1 MERYSE
7 YRDSSVQ
14 WIGKIPNHW
23 VLRRIKYIFS
33 ELKEKSENGSETPL
47 SLSKDGG
54 IIPFNEKKNKTMES
68 ASYVGGKI
76 VHKGEIVFNRFKAR
90 LFAVSGYDGIV
101 SSDYAVY
108 ECNKIA
114 SPKYMVKLF
123 GTDMYRDA
131 FNRKASGI
139 GDGFSR
145 LYTDDLFAMYSIFP
159 PIHEQEKIISYLESK
174 TSKIDAYVAD
184 KEKEIQLLQELK
196 QKTIADAVTKGLNP
210 DAKMKDSGIA
220 WIGEIP
226 EHWEVCRMKRV
237 FSEAKEKTISEEGTL
252 LSLSQYTGITLK
264 DDAKKVGMFEAES
277 TIGYNVVHP
286 GQFVMNIML
295 AWNGSYA
302 VSDYEGI
309 ISPSYCV
316 FNFNED
322 CEKKYFHY
330 LLRLPAYAGAFKTMS
345 KGIIE
350 SRLRLYPIYFLAFK
364 TIIPPQNEQQA
375 IVAYIE
381 EKCQKIDT
389 LITELQAEIDYLK
402 EYKQRLIADVVT
414 GQVNVQ
420 NEMI

>member
-1 MERYSE
+1 MERYS
-7 YRDSSVQ
+7 
-14 WIGKIPNHW
+14 
-23 VLRRIKYIFS
+23 
-33 ELKEKSENGSETPL
+33 
-47 SLSKDGG
+47 
-54 IIPFNEKKNKTMES
+54 
-68 ASYVGGKI
+68 SY
-76 VHKGEIVFNRFKAR
+76 
-90 LFAVSGYDGIV
+90 
-101 SSDYAVY
+101 
-108 ECNKIA
+108 
-114 SPKYMVKLF
+114 
-123 GTDMYRDA
+123 
-131 FNRKASGI
+131 
-139 GDGFSR
+139 
-145 LYTDDLFAMYSIFP
+145 
-159 PIHEQEKIISYLESK
+159 
-174 TSKIDAYVAD
+174 
-184 KEKEIQLLQELK
+184 
-196 QKTIADAVTKGLNP
+196 
-210 DAKMKDSGIA
+210 KDSGIS

-237 FSEAKEKTISEEGTL
+237 FSEAKEKNTTESGTL

-364 TIIPPQNEQQA
+364 TIIPPQDEQRA
-375 IVAYIE
+375 IVSYLEDKTSKIDAYVSEKEKEILLLQELKQKTIADAVTKGLNSDVKMKDSGISWIGEIPEHWNLRRIKYILSELKEKSETGLETPLSLSKEGGVIPFSEKKNRTMESASYVGGKIVHDGEIVFNRFRARLFAISHYNGIVSSDYAVYKCQDSASSDYMVKLFGTDMYREAFNRKASGIGDGFNRLYTDDLFSMYAIFPPLDEQRAIVSYIE
-381 EKCQKIDT
+381 EKCQKIDSLT
-389 LITELQAEIDYLK
+389 TELQAEIDHLK

-420 NEMI
+420 NH